1 MSSSSA
7 YNLIGTGGSGGLI
20 DGVAG
25 NRIGVADPGLA
36 TGLADSG
43 GPTKTIA
50 LLSGSPAINAGS
62 NVLAVDPT
70 TGQPL
75 TTDERGPGF
84 PRIVNKTADI
94 GAFEFQPIPPANT
107 QLVVTT
113 QPSMSVTAGTS
124 FGLSVTAKDSS
135 GNVDTSFDNTVTV
148 ALLSN
153 PGGATLGGTL
163 SVAAVD
169 GVAAFSALT
178 LDQLGDGYTLRLSSD
193 GLTSV
198 TTNSFGVI
206 PSTPVIPPTGSK
218 CRSIIGL
225 QYIGAKHNLI
235 LTFSEPMDATRA
247 QVAASYRLVW
257 AGKDHRLGTSDD
269 RVMPIRSAP
278 I

>member
-1 MSSSSA
+1 
-7 YNLIGTGGSGGLI
+7 
-20 DGVAG
+20 
-25 NRIGVADPGLA
+25 
-36 TGLADSG
+36 
-43 GPTKTIA
+43 
-50 LLSGSPAINAGS
+50 
-62 NVLAVDPT
+62 
-70 TGQPL
+70 
-75 TTDERGPGF
+75 
-84 PRIVNKTADI
+84 
-94 GAFEFQPIPPANT
+94 
-107 QLVVTT
+107 
-113 QPSMSVTAGTS
+113 MSVTAGTS

-169 GVAAFSALT
+169 GVATFSALT

-206 PSTPVIPPTGSK
+206 PPTPVIPPTGSNAPT
-218 CRSIIGL
+218 IIGL

-269 RVMPIRSAP
+269 RVMQIRSAQYDP
-278 I
+278 AKQSVTLQLVRPLPLGRTYSLTVAGAESSGLTSCRWDAPRWRGHRPTGQRLRGADQPRDADGPPGHSVAPQRRLRDTEGPKVEQGSDALCRIECPGTLANFLRLGKR